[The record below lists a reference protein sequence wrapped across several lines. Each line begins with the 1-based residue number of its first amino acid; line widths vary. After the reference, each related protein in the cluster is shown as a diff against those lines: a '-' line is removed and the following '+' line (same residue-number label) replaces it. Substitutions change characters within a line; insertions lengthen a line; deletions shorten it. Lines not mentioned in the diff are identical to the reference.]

1 MATRTPTYY
10 TGTITGQ
17 AGTLITVLD
26 AILVTGEGWTK
37 TYSGTN
43 KAVYTQATGNGF
55 CFRVLDDG
63 SGAGGAKEAE
73 VRAAESA
80 SDVDTL
86 VDPFPTV
93 AQVSNANCTWRKSD
107 TADSTTRSYWCV
119 ADGNFFA
126 LIIGYGGIGTRADM
140 YLFGDIEPYYSG
152 DGYNTIFTTRNA
164 SNNDYNGTLQLITSP
179 TIVSVGTSIRCVFAR
194 SADGLIKSDASW
206 IAGNSTY
213 LGYTNYNVPAYPCTP
228 TNKLHLGFVRAWS
241 AYSNT
246 VTNGQNGAMFR
257 GVIPH
262 MLEPILGIGS
272 GVLAHGDTFV
282 DSAYEPTS
290 NSLVLLQVSGGTL
303 SASPRVVFQVA
314 GTWDPGF

>member
-63 SGAGGAKEAE
+63 SGAGGATEAE
-73 VRAAESA
+73 VRGGESA

-93 AQVSNANCTWRKSD
+93 AQVTNANCTWKKSS
-107 TADSTTRSYWCV
+107 TADATARTYHAV
-119 ADGNFFA
+119 ADGSSLVLLIYFGGVSTAAEIYFFCD
-126 LIIGYGGIGTRADM
+126 T
-140 YLFGDIEPYYSG
+140 EPHYTG
-152 DGYNTIFTTRNA
+152 DGYNTFITVRHTSNSAA
-164 SNNDYNGTLQLITSP
+164 SPLITLSY
-179 TIVSVGTSIRCVFAR
+179 TSALTNTSTTARIFFAR
-194 SADGLIKSDASW
+194 SADGLVKSDMAWVVGLNGTFGHS
-206 IAGNSTY
+206 NFTD
-213 LGYTNYNVPAYPCTP
+213 PDYPNTA
-228 TNKLHLGFVRAWS
+228 TNKLHLGFFDTLS

-246 VTNGQNGAMFR
+246 TTAIQSGGMLR

-262 MLEPILGIGS
+262 ILDPHLGS
-272 GVLAHGDTFV
+272 GVGTMVNEDTFA
-282 DSAYEPTS
+282 DTS
-290 NSLVLLQVSGGTL
+290 YDATSSSLKILQVQGGTF
-303 SASPRVVFQVA
+303 STMRKVVFQIA
-314 GTWDPGF
+314 GTWDPGY